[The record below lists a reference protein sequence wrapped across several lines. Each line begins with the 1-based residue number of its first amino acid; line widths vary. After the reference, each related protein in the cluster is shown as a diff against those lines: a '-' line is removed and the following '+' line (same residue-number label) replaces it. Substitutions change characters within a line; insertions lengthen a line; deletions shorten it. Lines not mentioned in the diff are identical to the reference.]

1 MNPLHQ
7 LSSRVTFIEEKKTGD
22 LVGYVDRKGK
32 PFYFA
37 KSPVPNGQGG
47 AGAPVTAEEV
57 QDLLASA
64 FAHANHTN
72 ITAVY
77 NDAQNRFELT
87 AASGGGGSG
96 DSALSRKIALTVNSQ
111 AVSVIVSGFGTAA
124 ALNAITAT
132 QSVDGQT
139 GMVITLGNLGT
150 FKVRSV
156 AVNHAAGANAGSQF
170 TVALPDPSGAT
181 TLNDSNLAD
190 MVFYNDSGAIQASTT
205 VTLSI
210 VSGNLT
216 VMKTGLTAGNGY
228 KFKVTF

>member
-7 LSSRVTFIEEKKTGD
+7 LSSRVTFVEEKKTGD
-22 LVGYVDRKGK
+22 LVGYTDRKGK
-32 PFYFA
+32 VFYFA
-37 KSPVPNGQGG
+37 KSTVPNGQGG
-47 AGAPVTAEEV
+47 TGAPVTAEEV

-87 AASGGGGSG
+87 AAAGGGSG
-96 DSALSRKIALTVNSQ
+96 DLALTRKIALTVNSQ

-132 QSVDGQT
+132 PSVDGQT

-170 TVALPDPSGAT
+170 TVVLPDPSGAT

-190 MVFYNDSGAIQASTT
+190 MVIYNDSGAIQAATA
-205 VTLSI
+205 VTLAI
-210 VSGNLT
+210 ASGNLS
-216 VMKTGLTAGNGY
+216 VLKTGLTAGNGY

>member
-7 LSSRVTFIEEKKTGD
+7 LTSRVTFIEEKKTGD
-22 LVGYVDRKGK
+22 VVGYIDRKGK
-32 PFYFA
+32 VFYFA
-37 KSPVPNGQGG
+37 KSNVPNGQGG

-77 NDAQNRFELT
+77 NDAQNRFEFT
-87 AASGGGGSG
+87 AAPGGSG
-96 DSALSRKIALTVNSQ
+96 DLALTRKIALTVNSQ
-111 AVSVIVSGFGTAA
+111 PVSVIVSGFGTAA

-132 QSVDGQT
+132 PSVDGQT

-190 MVFYNDSGAIQASTT
+190 MVFYNESGAIQASTT